1 MTSREG
7 IRLHNHRR
15 PQLAI
20 VARRRIAFDRASG
33 TTRRNSRKPRA
44 CRRSRIALIRSAAAI
59 VFPMVVTR
67 DSVTRYDNGGMKTRS
82 QRASTIDR
90 AGGKDHFAV
99 PEVEL
104 PTLTAEHVR
113 DALERIRR

>member
-1 MTSREG
+1 
-7 IRLHNHRR
+7 
-15 PQLAI
+15 
-20 VARRRIAFDRASG
+20 
-33 TTRRNSRKPRA
+33 
-44 CRRSRIALIRSAAAI
+44 
-59 VFPMVVTR
+59 MVVTR
-67 DSVTRYDNGGMKTRS
+67 HSVTRYDNGGMKTCS